1 MKKLLMLSG
10 CAQMCEIVERAK
22 EKGIYTI
29 VTDYLTDSPA
39 KKIADDSLMYSI
51 DDVDGI
57 VEYCKKNNVDGV
69 MNYCI
74 DPGQKPYQ
82 QICERL
88 GLPCVGTAEQF
99 NIMTNK
105 DVFKDTCVKYGI
117 GVPKSYT
124 LTDPNNEDE
133 VDKIEFPVIVK
144 PVDSRASKGITLC
157 KSKEDLPHAV
167 QEAFKYSKQKK
178 LIVEQYMQVPEICAK
193 YVICDGEPYLT
204 SVADVYTAYFG
215 PGDRIYI
222 WTQTYPSK
230 HYKLFIKET
239 DGKIR
244 NMLNGI
250 GIKNG
255 VVSFTGFIDGEAF
268 RFFDPSFRMGGA
280 QDWRIVDAIAGIDV
294 SDLLTNFAIT
304 GEMGKQSEIATIDKQ
319 FVKKSSAILYFL
331 VNLGT
336 IGHIS
341 GIEEALKFDG
351 VIGYHAPHKDG
362 DVVSKRGTVDHVV
375 LRFLLVCDNNE
386 MLKDTIKKIQSII
399 KIVDENG
406 NDMLLPNFD
415 ANLI

>member
-10 CAQMCEIVERAK
+10 CAQMYEIVERAK

-29 VTDYLTDSPA
+29 VTDYLTESPA
-39 KKIADDSLMYSI
+39 KKIANVSLMYSI
-51 DDVDGI
+51 DDVDSI
-57 VEYCKKNNVDGV
+57 VEYCKKNNVSGV

-105 DVFKDTCVKYGI
+105 DVFKDTCVKYGL
-117 GVPKSYT
+117 GVPKSYK
-124 LTDPNNEDE
+124 LIDPNNDKE
-133 VDKIEFPVIVK
+133 VDMIEFPVIVK

-157 KSKEDLPHAV
+157 KCKEDLPQAIE
-167 QEAFKYSKQKK
+167 EAYKFSKQKK
-178 LIVEQYMQVPEICAK
+178 LVVEKYMQVPEICAK
-193 YVICDGEPYLT
+193 YVICEGEPYLT
-204 SVADVYTAYFG
+204 SMADVYTTYFG

-230 HYKLFIKET
+230 HYELFKEET

-244 NMLNGI
+244 NMIKGI

-255 VVSFTGFIDGEAF
+255 IVSFTGFVDGDTF

-280 QDWRIVDAIAGIDV
+280 QDWRIVDAITGIDV

-304 GEMGKQSEIATIDKQ
+304 GKMGDQSEIANIDKQ
-319 FVKKSSAILYFL
+319 FIKKSSALLYFL

-336 IGHIS
+336 IGKII
-341 GIEEALKFDG
+341 GIEEALKVNG

-362 DVVSKRGTVDHVV
+362 DKVVNRGTVDHVA
-375 LRFLLVCDNNE
+375 LRFLLVCDNNG

-406 NDMLLPNFD
+406 NDMLLPNFN